1 MAALPLTHDR
11 VALVDSAD
19 LPFLTR
25 WRWEY
30 LPNGRSGYA
39 IRRFYSAGKTVT
51 IYLHR
56 QLLTAR
62 TGEIV
67 DHVNG
72 DGLDNRRENLR
83 LATVAQNAANRAAR
97 PRDIP
102 YRGVYR
108 SRAGGK
114 PYKAMISIGGK
125 CKHLG
130 WFARMED
137 AARAYDA
144 AAFAAFGRFARLN
157 FADQLLPAVEQLL
170 LPFADDQVEEWPAG
184 FEFPPAPATRMDWEE
199 MRYYRQL
206 AWNEPLPIDVPEEI
220 W

>member
-1 MAALPLTHDR
+1 MAALPLTQDR
-11 VALVDSAD
+11 IALVDSAD
-19 LPFLTR
+19 LPFLVR

-39 IRRFYSAGKTVT
+39 VRRLYAQGRTIT

-56 QLLTAR
+56 QLLSAR
-62 TGEIV
+62 PGELV
-67 DHVNG
+67 DHENG
-72 DGLDNRRENLR
+72 NGLDNRRENLR
-83 LATVAQNAANRAAR
+83 LATVAENAANRLAR

-108 SRAGGK
+108 SRAGSK
-114 PYKAMISIGGK
+114 PYKAMITVAGK

-157 FADQLLPAVEQLL
+157 FADQLLPPVEQLL
-170 LPFADDQVEEWPAG
+170 LPFVEEPW
-184 FEFPPAPATRMDWEE
+184 ENEPAPSNTPTWDEIE
-199 MRYYRQL
+199 MMRGWAMAR
-206 AWNEPLPIDVPEEI
+206 EPLPIDVPEEI